1 MWACSILKPLGCL
14 KLQVFSPCEVFMS
27 LLYQVSQTLIALI
40 INATAA
46 ICIRNI
52 AYKLEEKFIV
62 MRWTYS
68 HVFVDEEIGGKLG
81 MKLFIKTE
89 NFKALNVGFSLDEG
103 TKA

>member
-1 MWACSILKPLGCL
+1 
-14 KLQVFSPCEVFMS
+14 
-27 LLYQVSQTLIALI
+27 
-40 INATAA
+40 
-46 ICIRNI
+46 
-52 AYKLEEKFIV
+52 